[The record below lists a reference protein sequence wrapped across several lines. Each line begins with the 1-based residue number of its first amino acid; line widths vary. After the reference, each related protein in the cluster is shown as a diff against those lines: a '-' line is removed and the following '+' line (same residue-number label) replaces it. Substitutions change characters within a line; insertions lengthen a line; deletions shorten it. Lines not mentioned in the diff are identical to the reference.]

1 MYIKDF
7 EFDGKSVLSEG
18 FFIGTLDDEENLS
31 LGADITVNY
40 TRSTGTNISYFHG
53 STYEENI
60 SFHLQIFK
68 FNPVTD
74 LAEEIDDFALSKYMR
89 WFTKDN
95 RYCELILTTENG
107 HKLFTKAQINANR
120 IEIAGRTCGFDLNIN
135 TYSPILFKEE
145 YVHTEDITEE
155 SFYFNIKDSSDKEGY
170 QMLDVVVQCK
180 TDGDLEITNLFDN
193 RTTRI
198 KNCKKNEFINIDSKN
213 QILVSSLSSH
223 KIYDDFNYVF
233 PKIHNTKFNNL
244 NTFVVNVPCN
254 ITLKYS
260 PIALIG
266 GVV

>member
-7 EFDGKSVLSEG
+7 EFDGKSASSEG
-18 FFIGTLDDEENLS
+18 FFIGSLDDNGNLS
-31 LGADITVNY
+31 LGVDIAVNY
-40 TRSTGTNISYFHG
+40 TRPIGSNTSYFHG

-60 SFHLQIFK
+60 SFPLQIFK

-74 LAEEIDDFALSKYMR
+74 LAEEIDDFSLSKYMR
-89 WFTKDN
+89 WLIKDN
-95 RYCELILTTENG
+95 KYCKLVLTTGNG

-120 IEIAGRTCGFDLNIN
+120 IEFAGRTYGFELSIN

-145 YVHTEDITEE
+145 YSHTEDITEE
-155 SFYFNIKDSSDKEGY
+155 NFYFDIKDSSDKEGY
-170 QMLDVVVQCK
+170 QMLDTVIQCK

-193 RTTRI
+193 RKTVI
-198 KNCKKNEFINIDSKN
+198 KNCKKDEFINIDGKN
-213 QILVSSLSSH
+213 QILISSLSSH
-223 KIYDDFNYVF
+223 KIYDDFNFVF

-244 NTFVVNVPCN
+244 NTFVVNIPCK

-266 GVV
+266 GVI